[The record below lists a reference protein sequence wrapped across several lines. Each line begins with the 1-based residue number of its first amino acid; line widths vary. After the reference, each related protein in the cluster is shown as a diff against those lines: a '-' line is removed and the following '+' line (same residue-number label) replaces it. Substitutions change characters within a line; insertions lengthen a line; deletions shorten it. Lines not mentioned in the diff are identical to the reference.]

1 MSYWY
6 GKFEVATTQSP
17 SVRTTSIACAVVSYS
32 SSYCDRTAR
41 AMICLEDHGGLAAW
55 REHYWCSNRASSG
68 GDCGPAGTIRLS
80 TLLSRVVPRL
90 EAYESGGLPMS
101 YQVPMVPRIVVP
113 TLHTLSSPHIDG
125 ALMQGAETVTWGL
138 ASVCITVG
146 QWPRVAT
153 EHNTSPSWVPFLTT
167 KSITEVQTFLA
178 REQQANAGA
187 KFGVFSS
194 PLGMPLICKI
204 CQQAF
209 GRKPCHLKCFLQQ
222 FENTRLF
229 DRIPCCQT
237 GCFTVS

>member
-1 MSYWY
+1 MLYLLR
-6 GKFEVATTQSP
+6 TI
-17 SVRTTSIACAVVSYS
+17 SVACAAASYS
-32 SSYCDRTAR
+32 SSYCDCTAR
-41 AMICLEDHGGLAAW
+41 AMICLADHGGLAAW
-55 REHYWCSNRASSG
+55 REHYWCSTRASNG
-68 GDCGPAGTIRLS
+68 AGCGPAGTTRLQAPS
-80 TLLSRVVPRL
+80 LRIVPRL

-167 KSITEVQTFLA
+167 KSITEVQMSLDQ
-178 REQQANAGA
+178 EQQPNAGA
-187 KFGVFSS
+187 KFGPYSS
-194 PLGMPLICKI
+194 PLGMPLVCKI

-209 GRKPCHLKCFLQQ
+209 GRKSCHLECFLQEI
-222 FENTRLF
+222 ENTRLF
-229 DRIPCCQT
+229 DRIPCC
-237 GCFTVS
+237 